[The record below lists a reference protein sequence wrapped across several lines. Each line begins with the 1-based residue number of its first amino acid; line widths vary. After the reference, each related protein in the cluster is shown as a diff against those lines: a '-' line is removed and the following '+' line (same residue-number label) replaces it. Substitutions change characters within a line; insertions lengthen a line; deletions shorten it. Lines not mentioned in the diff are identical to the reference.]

1 MRFLFADLVL
11 DSDRRELQ
19 RGSELVPV
27 QPQVFDLLL
36 YLVQN
41 RERVVG
47 KDDLIAAI
55 WGGRIVSESTLTSRV
70 NAARKAVG
78 DSGER
83 QILIRTIARKGLR
96 FVGAVHAFDDTELRL
111 TELAKGSAN
120 LVRTGTREERAID
133 VPQPHSA
140 GPVSPGGERRQLTVL
155 SCDLV
160 GFVALSVRLDP
171 EDLHTVVRAFQQRA
185 AELIGKSGGN
195 VAKYLG
201 HGVLAYFGYPQAHE
215 DDAERAVRASLA
227 LIEAAAALDPA
238 EPLQVRVGIATGL
251 VVVGDVVG
259 GGASRGQAVVGQ
271 TPNLAAHLQALAK
284 PNTIVI
290 SESTRHQIGS
300 LFDLSDLGP
309 REIKGFVDSQRVW
322 QIIEESENKSR
333 FEALRSSETPLVGR
347 DEEVELL
354 RRRWQEAKAGQGHLV
369 LISAEPGV
377 GKSRLAAALVDEL
390 RSEAHATI
398 RYFCSPNHQDSA
410 LHPVVGQLEQAA
422 CFQRGDTLET
432 KYGKLERLIASH
444 SDVEE
449 DAIIFADLLSLS
461 AGDSK
466 VPLNWSPQRKKEK
479 TLDALVRQ
487 LAAIAARQP
496 VLLIFEDIHWIDPT
510 SRELL
515 DLIIGR
521 SDQLPVLLV
530 ATFRPEFRSPWEG
543 QSHATTLVLARL
555 ARREAATVVH
565 QIAGNS
571 APLHDKI
578 VAEIVERCD
587 GVPLFLEEVTKAAL
601 ESARTDAFQ
610 AKTIEPIFLGPVPS
624 VPATLYASLMA
635 RLDHLGPAAKD
646 AARIGAAIGRDF
658 SYELLAAASQQA
670 PAQLND
676 ALGRLTQAGVIF
688 ERGKPP
694 HATYLFKHALLQD
707 AVYSTLLR
715 APRQHLHARIADVL
729 IEASDLHAPPEIVA
743 GHLQCAERRA
753 EAIVYWKKAGERAVQ
768 RASNREA
775 INHFRRALKLLE
787 TQPETEKRGH
797 MELAVLSQLTPAL
810 MAVYGMAADEVRL
823 TAEKATQVG
832 RGLKALEEL
841 APSIANLWL
850 FHFASGHLDA
860 AEEISSDLFRIA
872 RELNSPGV
880 LLQAHHAAWPVDWV
894 RGSLESAA
902 AHIDNGLA
910 IYDEERHCDHRY
922 TYLGHDPAVCG
933 LAIASQLYWAIGQ
946 TTRAGEA
953 GSRALALA
961 RRLKHEPTL
970 VHALWFVTEGQ
981 IGSRDVGAVLR
992 NTSEILEL
1000 SRDLPQQRATGLV
1013 FRGWALAV
1021 SGNIAEGLA
1030 LAHEGIEWLERSAN
1044 KGFLARLYL
1053 PVAEAYFFA
1062 GRHAEGLR
1070 MAERGLQILAEMDN
1084 AFCRPRML
1092 QIHAKLLQAI
1102 GHDSDAQASL
1112 AQSLH
1117 LARAQGAKLFELRAA
1132 NEIARS
1138 WYTQGRCDEVRDLL
1152 QPICDSFIDG
1162 SDTPDFKA
1170 AKELLET
1177 H

>member
-1 MRFLFADLVL
+1 LTL
-11 DSDRRELQ
+11 DSDRRELR
-19 RGSELVPV
+19 RGSELIPV

-41 RERVVG
+41 RDRVVS
-47 KDDLIAAI
+47 KDDLIRAI
-55 WGGRIVSESTLTSRV
+55 WGGRIVSDSTLNSRI

-78 DSGER
+78 DSGDS
-83 QILIRTIARKGLR
+83 QTLIRTIARKGLR
-96 FVGAVHAFDDTELRL
+96 FVGAMQASNNTGLRL
-111 TELAKGSAN
+111 TELTAP
-120 LVRTGTREERAID
+120 LVTTGTRDEG
-133 VPQPHSA
+133 VPQPQSVAGSA
-140 GPVSPGGERRQLTVL
+140 SPDGERRQLTVV
-155 SCDLV
+155 SCGLV
-160 GFVALSVRLDP
+160 GSVALSVRLDP
-171 EDLHTVVRAFQQRA
+171 EDLHTLIKAYQQRA
-185 AELIGKSGGN
+185 ADLIEKFGGN

-201 HGVLAYFGYPQAHE
+201 DGVLAYFGYPQAHE

-227 LIEAAAALDPA
+227 LIGAAAALDAA

-259 GGASRGQAVVGQ
+259 AGVSREQALVGQ
-271 TPNLAAHLQALAK
+271 TPNSAVHLRALAK
-284 PNTIVI
+284 PSTIVI
-290 SESTRHQIGS
+290 SESTRNQIGS

-309 REIKGFVDSQRVW
+309 RNIKGIVGTQRVW
-322 QIIEESENKSR
+322 QIIKESEIKSR
-333 FEALRSSETPLVGR
+333 FEALRSSQAPLVGR
-347 DEEVELL
+347 DEEVALL
-354 RRRWQEAKAGQGHLV
+354 KRRWQAAKAGQSHLV

-377 GKSRLAAALVDEL
+377 GKSRLTAALVDDL
-390 RSEAHATI
+390 RSEDHATI

-410 LHPVVGQLEQAA
+410 LHPVIGQLEQAA
-422 CFQRGDTLET
+422 CFQRGDTAET
-432 KYGKLERLIASH
+432 KYGKLKKLVDSYSH
-444 SDVEE
+444 VEE
-449 DAIIFADLLSLS
+449 DVIVFADLLSLS
-461 AGDSK
+461 VGCSK
-466 VPLNWSPQRKKEK
+466 GPLNWSPQRKKEK

-510 SRELL
+510 SREFL

-521 SDQLPVLLV
+521 INELPILLV
-530 ATFRPEFRSPWEG
+530 ATFRPEFSSPWEG
-543 QSHATTLVLARL
+543 QFQATTLVLARL
-555 ARREAATVVH
+555 ARRDAATLVH
-565 QIAGNS
+565 HIAGDS
-571 APLHDKI
+571 ALMQEKVI
-578 VAEIVERCD
+578 AEIVERCD

-601 ESARTDAFQ
+601 QATGADASQ
-610 AKTIEPIFLGPVPS
+610 AKTIELIGLEPVPS

-635 RLDHLGPAAKD
+635 RLDRLGSAAKD

-676 ALGRLTQAGVIF
+676 ALNRLTEAGVIF

-694 HATYLFKHALLQD
+694 HASYLFKHALVQD

-715 APRQHLHARIADVL
+715 APRQHLHARIADILMEV
-729 IEASDLHAPPEIVA
+729 SDVETPSEIVA
-743 GHLQCAERRA
+743 RHLQSADRKA
-753 EAIVYWKKAGERAVQ
+753 EAIVYWNKAGERAVQ

-775 INHFRRALKLLE
+775 INHFRRALALLE
-787 TQPETEKRGH
+787 TQPETEERGRV
-797 MELAVLSQLTPAL
+797 ELAVLSQLTPAL

-832 RGLKALEEL
+832 RRLKALEEL

-850 FHFASGHLDA
+850 FHFASGNLTA

-894 RGSLESAA
+894 RGSLASAA
-902 AHIDNGLA
+902 AHIDKGLA
-910 IYDEERHCDHRY
+910 IYDEEHHCHHRY

-933 LAIASQLYWAIGQ
+933 LAIASQLYRAIGQ
-946 TTRAGEA
+946 PTRAGEA

-981 IGSRDVGAVLR
+981 IVSLDVEAVLR

-1013 FRGWALAV
+1013 FRGWALVA
-1021 SGNIAEGLA
+1021 SGNILEGLA
-1030 LAHEGIEWLERSAN
+1030 LAHEGIDWLERSAN

-1062 GRHAEGLR
+1062 GRHAEGLQ
-1070 MAERGLQILAEMDN
+1070 MAERGLQILVEMDN

-1092 QIHAKLLQAI
+1092 QIHAKLQQAM
-1102 GHDSDAQASL
+1102 GRDENAEASL
-1112 AQSLH
+1112 AQSLD
-1117 LARAQGAKLFELRAA
+1117 LARAQGSKLFELRAA
-1132 NEIARS
+1132 TEIARC
-1138 WYTQGRCDEVRDLL
+1138 WYTQGRRDEMRDLL
-1152 QPICDSFIDG
+1152 KPICDSFSDG
-1162 SDTPDFKA
+1162 LDTPDFRT
-1170 AKELLET
+1170 AKELLEAP
-1177 H
+1177 